1 MCAHK
6 HKALTT
12 PMSDIALPVYSK
24 NIWRQKKNAVREVIV
39 CQEQDFFHF
48 IANMVIHI
56 LGKVNPANGICLDA
70 GHKRNGLIAAYP
82 GHTMTGL

>member
-56 LGKVNPANGICLDA
+56 LGKVNSTRTVCLNA
-70 GHKRNGLIAAYP
+70 GAQGAGLIAAYP